1 MGCRTMT
8 VDHEARVGANYQ
20 GRPHTPESRT
30 KMSESAKKAILTK
43 KRATIDRMNRR
54 ANRTKRKP

>member
-1 MGCRTMT
+1 MT

-20 GRPHTPESRT
+20 GRPHTPESRA
-30 KMSESAKKAILTK
+30 KMSEAAKKAILTK
-43 KRATIDRMNRR
+43 KRKMFDLMNRR